1 MATAAGSGAAAAAAG
16 ETGAV
21 GLGRLM
27 RLLRPW
33 RRQLLIALVAA
44 VGAAFCA
51 VALTGTAA
59 WLIATAA
66 GQVPVL
72 TLMVAIVLVRACGVG
87 RGVLRYVERL
97 TGHAAVLTMLVTVRR
112 QLVGGLADRLR
123 HGRLALTDAGALTR
137 VNTDVD
143 ELQDAFLRGV
153 LPYLASLVVCAAAT
167 VVSGIIYPLAGL
179 VLLVAMLLSM
189 IAVPLLTARA
199 TAADQRALVR
209 ARAERDTEVA
219 TLLAASDGM
228 IIDDR
233 WRQGVDRLSTAEQ
246 RLQGARD
253 SENRRSALTLALAV
267 AVTGLA
273 CVLIV
278 GAGLGAVR
286 SGSLSPVLLAVVVLL
301 PLSLTD
307 LVAAAGDCAAALGRT
322 KAAAARVLG
331 LLDTSAADQGS
342 GVGGAGGR
350 GVGGGPAGAGSAGGS
365 GAGVG
370 GAVVDGAGAGGS
382 GAVVDGAS
390 VDSAGG
396 STAGAVDG
404 AVAGSAVSRA
414 AERLPEPARMPV
426 VQLRDVAV
434 RWPGAEVDAVSG
446 VTLTLGPGRRVVVLG
461 PSGSGKSTLLALL
474 LGLLPLSRGSIS
486 VDGQEVAGPGDPL
499 PDGLLPAAWLSP
511 QAHLFD
517 STIERNLLLAS
528 SSGGTASKEELEKA
542 CRAAGLTNWI
552 KTLPDGLQ
560 TAVGPGGLAVSG
572 GERQRIALARAL
584 LADRPL
590 LLADEPAA
598 HLDAATADHV
608 TAAVLAPDPVRCTVL
623 VTHRESDADLAD
635 EVLRLS

>member
-1 MATAAGSGAAAAAAG
+1 MSTSPTADTAGTTDIDPVDTGTAADDTAATAAGAAAGAAA
-16 ETGAV
+16 EPV
-21 GLGRLM
+21 GLRRLL

-33 RRQLLIALVAA
+33 RRQLLIALLAA

-112 QLVGGLADRLR
+112 RLVGGLADRLR
-123 HGRLALTDAGALTR
+123 HGQLALTDAAALAR
-137 VNTDVD
+137 VNADVD

-153 LPYLASLVVCAAAT
+153 LPYLASLVVCTAAT
-167 VVSGIIYPLAGL
+167 VVAALIYPLAGL
-179 VLLVAMLLSM
+179 VLLVAMVLSM
-189 IAVPLLTARA
+189 IAVPLATARA

-209 ARAERDTEVA
+209 ARGKRDTEVA

-233 WRQGVDRLSTAEQ
+233 WRQGVARLSAAEQ
-246 RLQGARD
+246 ALRQARD
-253 SENRRSALTLALAV
+253 AENRRAAMTLALAV

-273 CVLIV
+273 SVLIV
-278 GAGLGAVR
+278 AAGLGAVR
-286 SGSLSPVLLAVVVLL
+286 GGSLSPVLLAVVVLV
-301 PLSLTD
+301 PLALTD

-322 KAAAARVLG
+322 RAAAARVLG
-331 LLDTSAADQGS
+331 LLDATAGPEPVAERPAAVPPETPAREQDSAA
-342 GVGGAGGR
+342 
-350 GVGGGPAGAGSAGGS
+350 P
-365 GAGVG
+365 
-370 GAVVDGAGAGGS
+370 
-382 GAVVDGAS
+382 
-390 VDSAGG
+390 
-396 STAGAVDG
+396 
-404 AVAGSAVSRA
+404 
-414 AERLPEPARMPV
+414 RMPI
-426 VQLRDVAV
+426 VQLREVAV
-434 RWPGAEVDAVSG
+434 RWPGADRDAVAG
-446 VTLTLGPGRRVVVLG
+446 VTLTLSPGRRIVVVG

-474 LGLLPLSRGSIS
+474 LGLLPLAAGSIA
-486 VDGQEVAGPGDPL
+486 VDGEQVAGPGEKL
-499 PDGLLPAAWLSP
+499 PPDLVPAAWLAP
-511 QAHLFD
+511 QPHLFD
-517 STIERNLLLAS
+517 STIERNLRLALPA
-528 SSGGTASKEELEKA
+528 GRPATDTQLRNA
-542 CRAAGLTNWI
+542 CRAAGLTAWVD
-552 KTLPDGLQ
+552 TLPDGLQ
-560 TAVGPGGLAVSG
+560 TTVGPAGLAVSG

-598 HLDAATADHV
+598 HLDTATADHV

-635 EVLRLS
+635 EVLRLSRSPAAASVAGQPQ